1 MRDHDMSLRRIAA
14 VLSAAGLALVLSTS
28 VHGQVGKSLGVV
40 DANLAPEADLLK
52 MPHMTPAIVKGLIA
66 ARTANFFGS
75 IVDLNKYLLGAGL
88 TQAQAMEFYGS
99 AFVHVNL
106 NTGTREE
113 ILLIPN
119 AGARMVREF
128 GEYRPWKTF
137 AQFDKEIG
145 KYVGQEATDK
155 LKQYVFIPVDLNTAT
170 DADILTIPGAGSR
183 MVREFKEYRPWK
195 TKQQFDKEISKYVG
209 QKETDRLWRFV
220 IIQ

>member
-1 MRDHDMSLRRIAA
+1 MSFRKIGVA
-14 VLSAAGLALVLSTS
+14 LSVFGLAVILS
-28 VHGQVGKSLGVV
+28 VRVDGQVGKSLGVV
-40 DANLAPEADLLK
+40 DANVAPEADLLK

-66 ARTANFFGS
+66 ARNFGS

-88 TQAQAMEFYGS
+88 TQAQAMEFYGH
-99 AFVHVNL
+99 AFIHVNL

-113 ILLIPN
+113 ILLIPG
-119 AGARMVREF
+119 AGNRMTREF
-128 GEYRPWKTF
+128 PEYRPWKTF
-137 AQFDKEIG
+137 AQFDKEIS
-145 KYVGQEATDK
+145 KYVGQPATDK

-170 DADILTIPGAGSR
+170 DADILSIPGAGNR

-220 IIQ
+220 TIK